1 MTGKRIL
8 VHTAALFL
16 LPLIVAAFGISTA
29 GALGL
34 VMLMLLWRWG
44 ISLSTWVAPAKT
56 PELELCTIS
65 ASHFV
70 EKVRWCMDRLGVEYS
85 ETPSGGTLNAF
96 YLGRS
101 VPLLR
106 FRTGGVR
113 STIGNSAEILRYLW
127 GRYSAELPE
136 KAAFLE
142 PTPATLELEART
154 DRCGADLQV
163 WIYYHLLGHRELT
176 LRAWGV
182 DEPRIPAW
190 QRQLLKLVYPVQ
202 SALIR
207 RAFRISDRHHQRAV
221 EHLEKLMGDVEE
233 QLADGRASILGGDEP
248 NFSDFTYASI
258 MALWL
263 QPNAYGGGRAEN
275 VKVPREEFPQAMRK
289 KIDNWVERYPRNVAF
304 IEKLYSDFR

>member
-1 MTGKRIL
+1 MTGKRKL
-8 VHTAALFL
+8 VHLTALFL
-16 LPLIVAAFGISTA
+16 LPVIVAAFGVSPA

-34 VMLMLLWRWG
+34 VLLMLLWRWG

-56 PELELCTIS
+56 PELELRTIS

-70 EKVRWCMDRLGVEYS
+70 EKVRWCMDRLGVGYT
-85 ETPSGGTLNAF
+85 ETPCGGTLNAF
-96 YLGRS
+96 YLGQS

-113 STIGNSAEILRYLW
+113 SSIGNSAEILRYLW
-127 GRYSAELPE
+127 GRYAAESPD

-142 PTPATLELEART
+142 PTPERLGLEDKI

-163 WIYYHLLGHRELT
+163 WVYYHLLGHRDLT

-190 QRQLLKLVYPVQ
+190 QRLALKLVYPLQAV
-202 SALIR
+202 LIR
-207 RAFRISDRHHQRAV
+207 RAFQISDRHHQRAV
-221 EHLEKLMGDVEE
+221 EHLDKLMGEVEE
-233 QLADGRASILGGDEP
+233 LLADGRGSILGGDEP

-258 MALWL
+258 MGLWL
-263 QPNAYGGGRAEN
+263 QPGAYGGGRAEN
-275 VKVPREEFPQAMRK
+275 VKVPREDFPKAMQRE
-289 KIDNWVERYPRNVAF
+289 IESWTERFPRNVAL
-304 IEKLYSDFR
+304 IEKLYNDFR